1 MFKLLFRPSALFQ
14 ANKIENIFDWFR
26 DSLQILIEY
35 QLRRLATGLLYK
47 ITTYVSSLFEL
58 IKKS

>member
-1 MFKLLFRPSALFQ
+1 MFKLLFRLSALFQ

-35 QLRRLATGLLYK
+35 
-47 ITTYVSSLFEL
+47 
-58 IKKS
+58 